1 LIEKWLKTFF
11 SFVTL
16 LMNTILSVGRPSNQ
30 VGTKVCP
37 LGYLFSQLSDPKI
50 DDKTE
55 KPWKVPE

>member
-1 LIEKWLKTFF
+1 
-11 SFVTL
+11 
-16 LMNTILSVGRPSNQ
+16 MNIILSVGRPSNQ

-55 KPWKVPE
+55 KPWKVYE

>member
-1 LIEKWLKTFF
+1 VAENFLLLCDPTHEYHLK
-11 SFVTL
+11 
-16 LMNTILSVGRPSNQ
+16 RWPSNQ